1 MSATAAAGGAPRAAT
16 TNVLTQRQVWVV
28 FGGVLAGMSLAA
40 LDGTIVNTALP
51 TMVAD
56 LGGLESYAWVTT
68 AYLLTS
74 TAATPLFGKLSDL
87 YGRRLLFQVAI
98 GTFMVGSLA
107 CGISQDMTQ
116 LVLSRALQGVGGGGL
131 LALAFAIIGDIVSP
145 RERGRYMAVVMS
157 MFTAAS
163 VIGPLLGGFLV
174 ESASWRWI
182 FTINIP
188 VGMVALFVTNRALRL
203 PFERRPHR
211 IDVLGSVL
219 MVGAVTV
226 LVLTVE
232 WTGREFGWFSAE
244 TIGMFVAF
252 LVLTGGFIWWEGRA
266 SEPIIPLRLFHN
278 DVIRVV
284 SALSLVLGGA
294 MYGAMAFV
302 PLFLQGVT
310 GVSPTASGLLIVP
323 MAIGSTVASI
333 YVGRRTAIT
342 GRYRHWVILGSG
354 MGAASLVGMSL
365 LAEDTTRLVI
375 GMVSLGLLGASIGMA
390 MPITTLAAQNA
401 VDHGDLGV
409 ASGLVTFFR
418 SLGGAVG
425 LALFGAVFN
434 ATIGE
439 QVDAKYLQDP
449 RAIKH
454 LPAAIRH
461 DVLDVL
467 AGGVT
472 MVFKVAVP
480 VMIVACVLATRLREV
495 PLRETSGLQH
505 HHDALV

>member
-1 MSATAAAGGAPRAAT
+1 
-16 TNVLTQRQVWVV
+16 
-28 FGGVLAGMSLAA
+28 
-40 LDGTIVNTALP
+40 
-51 TMVAD
+51 
-56 LGGLESYAWVTT
+56 
-68 AYLLTS
+68 
-74 TAATPLFGKLSDL
+74 
-87 YGRRLLFQVAI
+87 
-98 GTFMVGSLA
+98 
-107 CGISQDMTQ
+107 
-116 LVLSRALQGVGGGGL
+116 
-131 LALAFAIIGDIVSP
+131 
-145 RERGRYMAVVMS
+145 MS

-174 ESASWRWI
+174 ETASWRWI
-182 FTINIP
+182 FTINVP
-188 VGMVALFVTNRALRL
+188 VGMVALMVTNRALRL

-219 MVGAVTV
+219 MVAAVTV
-226 LVLTVE
+226 LVLAVE

-244 TIGMFVAF
+244 TIGMFITFVA
-252 LVLTGGFIWWEGRA
+252 LTAGFIWWERRA
-266 SEPIIPLRLFHN
+266 SEPIIPLRLFRN

-342 GRYRHWVILGSG
+342 GHYRHWVILGSG

-434 ATIGE
+434 ATIGD
-439 QVDAKYLQDP
+439 QVDARYLQDP

-454 LPAAIRH
+454 LPTGIRH

-480 VMIVACVLATRLREV
+480 VITVACVLATRLREV

-505 HHDALV
+505 HDALVERPPAGVGLAGEAPTSVSGCSQRRVPPASRAPQDAIIEEDLPGIGRRYQLRDAGGRHRHHRVVHHSGGEHYAGQRPRVRDLHRRPGAPFRRHPSGVCFKPAAARRKPSSVTCSSTG